1 MTYIK
6 TALTFSLRSDWF
18 RDDRAWPGG
27 LVPLQ
32 AEEQRVGGPE
42 PGGERR
48 GVRLRVR
55 HRHRRRR
62 AGPGDRR
69 ARRSVSV
76 LREQRRGRQPPPQ
89 TAVTHLARVLR
100 ERLGDSGPQ
109 RVGGERGGGG
119 ERRGGGPNRR
129 LRLQAGDAHHRAAAV
144 RQRSGSRPGSGV
156 RSGGGP
162 VRPAARHLHQG
173 NTWEH
178 SL

>member
-1 MTYIK
+1 MRK
-6 TALTFSLRSDWF
+6 TFKITQKKKLFLLKASESLTSTIRQLTANWISCNEMNLTFSLRSDWF
-18 RDDRAWPGG
+18 RDDRARPGG

-55 HRHRRRR
+55 HRHRRHR
-62 AGPGDRR
+62 AGPG
-69 ARRSVSV
+69 ARRRVSV

-119 ERRGGGPNRR
+119 ERHGGGPNRR
-129 LRLQAGDAHHRAAAV
+129 L
-144 RQRSGSRPGSGV
+144 
-156 RSGGGP
+156 
-162 VRPAARHLHQG
+162 
-173 NTWEH
+173 
-178 SL
+178 